1 MARGDYPRQADDRSI
16 SAIETQLTGKDI
28 SLDAKR
34 NIDLEAGWNRQ
45 SALNHTTQKGLSVG
59 VEASVGTSGVGFSL
73 SASGQMQWTNMEN
86 HQAVADMVLN
96 AANSVSLTSGG
107 RTTLKEEG
115 SNSCPGSLM
124 IEYSINGIEEMET
137 FKNAPIQK

>member
-1 MARGDYPRQADDRSI
+1 
-16 SAIETQLTGKDI
+16 
-28 SLDAKR
+28 
-34 NIDLEAGWNRQ
+34 
-45 SALNHTTQKGLSVG
+45 
-59 VEASVGTSGVGFSL
+59 
-73 SASGQMQWTNMEN
+73 MES

-107 RTTLKEEG
+107 RTTLKGEG

>member
-1 MARGDYPRQADDRSI
+1 MARGDHPGLADDRSI

-59 VEASVGTSGVGFSL
+59 VEASVGTSAVLASVCLPLGRC
-73 SASGQMQWTNMEN
+73 SGQTWRAIRQW
-86 HQAVADMVLN
+86 LIW
-96 AANSVSLTSGG
+96 S
-107 RTTLKEEG
+107 
-115 SNSCPGSLM
+115 
-124 IEYSINGIEEMET
+124 
-137 FKNAPIQK
+137 